1 MAFYPKI
8 AGIVAQLVGNIQGKV
23 TSQVQTEVLKILG
36 KFSNQC
42 PPSNEIA
49 RILKIRN
56 TLLKNIGSLSK
67 RINALKSMA
76 NKLSAAITAA
86 KVIIRLLKATP
97 LPTTIGTPPGPAGG
111 VIFSVTVGKVVTVGD
126 RLATINK
133 LLDSLEADKA
143 GIIGV
148 INSASSTLENLRN
161 RLTAIDLAVE
171 ECSKESP
178 NLTGILSEVQP
189 KGNTGTEGTPQTAFG
204 EDDPR
209 FEYKGYK
216 LEILQDPNSPQ
227 IAPRRYAVARD
238 RRQII
243 VMKGPPSFSSST
255 DVLLD
260 EIKFRIDNQLP

>member
-8 AGIVAQLVGNIQGKV
+8 TGVVAQLVGSIQGKV
-23 TSQVQTEVLKILG
+23 TSQVQTEVLKILD

-42 PPSNEIA
+42 PSEKEIIQ
-49 RILKIRN
+49 ILKIRN
-56 TLLKNIGSLSK
+56 TLLKNIGSLTK
-67 RINALKSMA
+67 RINALKSIA
-76 NKLSAAITAA
+76 NKLSIAITAA
-86 KVIIRLLKATP
+86 KVIISLLKATP

-111 VIFSVTVGKVVTVGD
+111 VIFSLTVGKVISVGD

-133 LLDSLEADKA
+133 LLELLEADRA
-143 GIIGV
+143 GILGV
-148 INSASSTLENLRN
+148 INATSASLDNLRN
-161 RLTAIDLAVE
+161 RLSAIDLAVE

-178 NLTGILSEVQP
+178 NLTGILAETQP
-189 KGNTGTEGTPQTAFG
+189 KSNTGTEGVPQNAFG

-209 FEYKGYK
+209 FSYKGYK

-227 IAPRRYAVARD
+227 IAPRRYAIARD
-238 RRQII
+238 RRGIA
-243 VMKGPPSFSSST
+243 VLKGPPSFSSST